1 MMATRVRSMLQ
12 AAIYEKSLRL
22 RESAANVPPVT
33 LMQVDSGKVEE
44 LTYSLHTLWDGIFQV
59 VGYSVLLW
67 WYLGIAGFAGIV
79 VLLIGLPFNAS
90 LQRDLS
96 SLNKKCLQASDAR
109 VSKTSEILGGI
120 RALRQMGWED
130 IFERRVRALRDEEL
144 GAQRR
149 RDTVAAYLLSYF
161 SALPPFMIAIVLLVY
176 IAGMPG
182 GFSAAMIFTALSLLN
197 QIRFPLLFYPNALNA
212 LAEGRAALARIA
224 QFLALEEA
232 APMRPPMSED
242 KELPLLLKPGR
253 YPIGATPSAPSLVLS
268 EHLSVAEGE
277 LVAVIGPVGSG
288 KSSLLRAFL
297 GELPGDLMAPPKH
310 VAYCSQQPWVPEGRS
325 LLEVVAGVWVDG
337 DVTFPTKVDE
347 AAFSKALAVAAV
359 DFADAEDEVS
369 GTSLSGGQQARLA
382 LARAMYKALV
392 QEDVCACV
400 LDDVT
405 AALDPQ
411 VTLEVINNCLDPF
424 RASIVFFSPSQYFSG
439 QALSDSR
446 ASFFFWVSEDGPLK
460 NYATLIVSS
469 DPGAWLQRCHRVI
482 EMKAV
487 DNELRVDFVGSY
499 EQLAQTGRAQDLA
512 PQVEKEDMDEE
523 TSQEQPKKRKGLQAS
538 IWNLGKDCATQQGL

>member
-1 MMATRVRSMLQ
+1 M
-12 AAIYEKSLRL
+12 
-22 RESAANVPPVT
+22 
-33 LMQVDSGKVEE
+33 
-44 LTYSLHTLWDGIFQV
+44 
-59 VGYSVLLW
+59 
-67 WYLGIAGFAGIV
+67 
-79 VLLIGLPFNAS
+79 
-90 LQRDLS
+90 
-96 SLNKKCLQASDAR
+96 
-109 VSKTSEILGGI
+109 
-120 RALRQMGWED
+120 
-130 IFERRVRALRDEEL
+130 
-144 GAQRR
+144 
-149 RDTVAAYLLSYF
+149 
-161 SALPPFMIAIVLLVY
+161 
-176 IAGMPG
+176 
-182 GFSAAMIFTALSLLN
+182 
-197 QIRFPLLFYPNALNA
+197 
-212 LAEGRAALARIA
+212 
-224 QFLALEEA
+224 
-232 APMRPPMSED
+232 
-242 KELPLLLKPGR
+242 
-253 YPIGATPSAPSLVLS
+253 
-268 EHLSVAEGE
+268 
-277 LVAVIGPVGSG
+277 
-288 KSSLLRAFL
+288 
-297 GELPGDLMAPPKH
+297 
-310 VAYCSQQPWVPEGRS
+310 
-325 LLEVVAGVWVDG
+325 DG

-512 PQVEKEDMDEE
+512 PQV
-523 TSQEQPKKRKGLQAS
+523 GLGDWGIRELDGVGEGRLAR
-538 IWNLGKDCATQQGL
+538 WWM